1 MSMIGNL
8 ARISVQQLESLHQN
22 PASIMQL
29 LYPDDVEASVTPP
42 SSFFGR
48 LFGSKAKPAK
58 SVASVEN
65 LGEGDKVDLDKAW
78 HSLHFLF
85 TGQAWEGE
93 FPYGFL
99 VSCGKPVGEEDVG
112 YGPARSFTPEEVM
125 NIAAFLEAQ
134 DEAKLRSSVN
144 PAAMRDAEIYCGAG
158 DDDTLADEE
167 WEYLAG
173 AFQNARQFVRETA
186 ARKMAMLVYIN

>member
-29 LYPDDVEASVTPP
+29 LYPDDVEASVTP
-42 SSFFGR
+42 SAGFLGR
-48 LFGSKAKPAK
+48 LFGSKAEPAK

-65 LGEGDKVDLDKAW
+65 LGERDKVDLDKAW

-85 TGQAWEGE
+85 TGQAWEGG
-93 FPYGFL
+93 FPNGFL

-125 NIAAFLEAQ
+125 DIAAFLEAQ

-158 DDDTLADEE
+158 DDDTLADAE

-186 ARKMAMLVYIN
+186 TRKMAMLVYIN